1 MTHRG
6 SHVTCSLCVLAC
18 RCRRPRP
25 SLKSKPSAGELCDSV
40 GLLNSVGLLD
50 TGATG
55 RAPVRPYIQLVPC
68 RVGVRE
74 PTSTTATSTWLCCH
88 LACAAPCDP
97 LVSAPLVLGRPLGL
111 TPSMSLSLLPPS
123 FFQPS
128 CSTGRV
134 TSASQPLQLS
144 TSTMNKVVASCAAL
158 VSQLVPVAAV
168 PVGTMA
174 QPPVDGSPMLPT
186 SGSMMIAF
194 TAIAVMLT
202 MINLLALCGSC
213 FGGKDSEP
221 SSGDDSDDADNIV
234 ACEAPDANQVSSVRA
249 PCRVCR
255 DPPCPVPCRCQR
267 RAESILGTP
276 RVCGLPFNTRH
287 LRTG

>member
-1 MTHRG
+1 MF
-6 SHVTCSLCVLAC
+6 
-18 RCRRPRP
+18 
-25 SLKSKPSAGELCDSV
+25 
-40 GLLNSVGLLD
+40 LL
-50 TGATG
+50 
-55 RAPVRPYIQLVPC
+55 
-68 RVGVRE
+68 
-74 PTSTTATSTWLCCH
+74 
-88 LACAAPCDP
+88 
-97 LVSAPLVLGRPLGL
+97 
-111 TPSMSLSLLPPS
+111 LLPPS

-221 SSGDDSDDADNIV
+221 SSGDDSDDADHIV
-234 ACEAPDANQVSSVRA
+234 ACEAPDANQVTSVRA
-249 PCRVCR
+249 PCRVRR
-255 DPPCPVPCRCQR
+255 DHPCPVPRG
-267 RAESILGTP
+267 RAGYP
-276 RVCGLPFNTRH
+276 
-287 LRTG
+287 